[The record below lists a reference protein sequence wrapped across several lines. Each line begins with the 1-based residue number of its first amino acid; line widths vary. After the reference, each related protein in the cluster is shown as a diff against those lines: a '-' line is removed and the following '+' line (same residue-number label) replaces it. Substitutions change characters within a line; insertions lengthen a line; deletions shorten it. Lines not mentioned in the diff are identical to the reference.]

1 MDITLFLWRVSFF
14 LEKNPYLYFL
24 IEVYGD
30 DLFML
35 LLTWFN

>member
-1 MDITLFLWRVSFF
+1 MDITIFLWRVSFF
-14 LEKNPYLYFL
+14 LEKYPNLYFL

-30 DLFML
+30 DLCML